1 MKKIGLIL
9 YAIFFCL
16 IVSAQQDISASATL
30 DKSSV
35 LIGEHSNLKLSLSSS
50 EQFELLEWP
59 QIYDTIVSEIEII
72 ERTSID
78 TIISKD
84 QYQYIQNFKLISFDS
99 GYYAIPPFEF
109 KIKTKNGIEEH
120 LETIAQL
127 FEVHTIE
134 IDSTANIKPINSIVN
149 IPVTFA
155 EVARKSSFVLL
166 ILAVIGLIIFLIYYI
181 KKHKRVPI
189 ISRPKPVI
197 PANRR
202 ALDSLYELE
211 NKKLWQAGQVKE
223 YYSEVTDI
231 LREYIA
237 GAYDIPA
244 VEMITDDIFDLMKKS
259 DKYQTEYYNLAHN
272 IFITSDMVK
281 FAKGTTEA
289 DVNIKVLKDAY
300 DFVNGSWKYI
310 SELKTKEEN
319 VE

>member
-30 DKSSV
+30 DKNNI
-35 LIGEHSNLKLSLSSS
+35 LIGEHSNLRLSLSSS
-50 EQFELLEWP
+50 KPFELLEWP
-59 QIYDTIVSEIEII
+59 QMYDTIISEIEII
-72 ERTSID
+72 ERTNVD
-78 TIISKD
+78 TIITKT
-84 QYQYIQNFKLISFDS
+84 QYQYTQNLKLTSFDS
-99 GYYAIPPFEF
+99 GYYVIPPLAF
-109 KIKTKNGIEEH
+109 KIKTENGIEEY

-134 IDSTANIKPINSIVN
+134 IDSTSNIKPISSVVN
-149 IPVTFA
+149 IPVTIG
-155 EVARKSSFVLL
+155 EVARKASFA
-166 ILAVIGLIIFLIYYI
+166 LAITVVVGLIIFLIYYF
-181 KKHKRVPI
+181 KKHKKIPNI
-189 ISRPKPVI
+189 IRPKPVV
-197 PANRR
+197 PANRK
-202 ALDSLYELE
+202 AIDSLYTLE

-223 YYSEVTDI
+223 YYSEITDI

-237 GAYDIPA
+237 GTYEIPA

-259 DKYQTEYYNLAHN
+259 DKYQTDYYNLALS
-272 IFITSDMVK
+272 IFTLSDMVK
-281 FAKGTTEA
+281 FAKGITEA
-289 DVNIKVLKDAY
+289 DDNIKIMKDAY